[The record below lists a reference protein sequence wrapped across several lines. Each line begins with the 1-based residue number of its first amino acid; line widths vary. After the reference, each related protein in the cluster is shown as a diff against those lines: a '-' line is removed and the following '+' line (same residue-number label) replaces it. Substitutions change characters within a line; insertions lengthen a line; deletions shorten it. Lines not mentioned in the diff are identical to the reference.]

1 MAPRIAMAAQQNKH
15 LLPVKK
21 SDRPLIGS
29 GIEKNLAYQLS
40 DTFAF
45 KAKGDGT
52 VESIDTTLGL
62 MTIVYSESGNKE
74 IIDISEKLAKNSN
87 GGFYQTNQLKP
98 LFGEGQKFK
107 KGQIIAKNDLFFS
120 GNKDGDIHFTNG
132 RLSKIALNTGY
143 GVFEDSSLISKKL
156 SNEMSSKI
164 AMNKIV
170 TLGNNSNVQFIAKE
184 GQKIQ
189 TGDPLIIF
197 ENDFDDSTLSD
208 LLDKVGREF
217 EQDIQ
222 DISSRAIRSKYS
234 GVVKKINIY
243 YNTDIDDMTESL
255 QKIVKSYI
263 RKSNRKNKIVNDTY
277 TNNEGTDK
285 NIPMDIDVPEINK
298 INSDKIK
305 GNDVEGVMFEFFIE
319 YEDDMKIGDKVSFYT
334 ALKTVV
340 SDVFPEDQSPYSEFR
355 PDEEIEAVLSPLS
368 VVSRMTVDVF
378 LMMYGNKALL
388 ELKRNIADKIK

>member
-1 MAPRIAMAAQQNKH
+1 MAAQQNKH